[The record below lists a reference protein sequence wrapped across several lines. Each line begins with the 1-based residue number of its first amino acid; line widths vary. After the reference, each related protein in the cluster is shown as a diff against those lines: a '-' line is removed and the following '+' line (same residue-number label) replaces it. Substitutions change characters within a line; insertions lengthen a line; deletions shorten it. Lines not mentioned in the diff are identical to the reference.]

1 MRKTMLSLAAICIL
15 VVTGVNAAEIELF
28 ETNEIA
34 TLSVEP
40 NALCKAVMQG
50 DVEAVKKL
58 IEAGEDVN
66 RRSLGMA
73 PIHFAARY
81 NQAEVLE
88 LLIENGAKLNK
99 RCSKG
104 YLAKQHAEM
113 SNATEAL
120 QVINQ
125 AMKK

>member
-1 MRKTMLSLAAICIL
+1 MRKTMLSLVAICML
-15 VVTGVNAAEIELF
+15 VVTGVQAAEIELSANS
-28 ETNEIA
+28 EST
-34 TLSVEP
+34 TVSVEP

-50 DVEAVKKL
+50 DVDTVKKL
-58 IEAGEDVN
+58 IESGEDVN

-81 NQAEVLE
+81 NQAEILE

-104 YLAKQHAEM
+104 YTAKKHAEM
-113 SNATEAL
+113 SNATESLA
-120 QVINQ
+120 VIET